1 MEAVS
6 SYLTDLGAAVVL
18 PILITIFAVVLG
30 QKFSRAL
37 RSGVLI
43 GIGFI
48 GIGLVIGL
56 LVTQVSPVAQAMAKR
71 FNVDLNVVDVGWP
84 SSAAIAFG
92 SHVGAV
98 IIPVCLLLNVVL
110 LAVGLTRTFDI
121 DLWNYWHFAL
131 GGALVAAISDSFWL
145 GLVAAGTAMVITL
158 ALADWSAPLI
168 QKYFNFP
175 DISFPHGTSA
185 PYVLFALPLNALFDR
200 IPGLRKLEADP
211 AAIQKRFG
219 IFGESIFLGLVIG
232 LLLGL
237 AGYGFD
243 DPRADSIAI
252 LTLGMNL
259 AAIMLILPRM
269 VAILM
274 EGLIPVSEA
283 ARTFVQKRFPGRKFY
298 IGLDSA
304 IAIGHPAVIA
314 TSLIL
319 VPVTLLVAVALAPV
333 GNQVL
338 PLVDLATIPFIVA
351 IMVPIFR
358 GNIVR
363 SVIGGAIV
371 IGGGLFIATALAST
385 FTEVATASGFKDTQG
400 ASRISSLVDG
410 ANPLTGLL
418 VGAGK
423 IGPAA
428 VGILALVALAFAFYV
443 RRIVTRREQ
452 AELAAQAATSA
463 PAEQPTAPSSTS

>member
-6 SYLTDLGAAVVL
+6 KYLTDLGAAVVL
-18 PILITIFAVVLG
+18 PVLITIFAVVLG

-43 GIGFI
+43 GVGFV

-56 LVTQVSPVAQAMAKR
+56 LFGQVSPVATAMAKR
-71 FNVDLNVVDVGWP
+71 FDVDLSVVDVGWP

-92 SHVGAV
+92 SKVGAL
-98 IIPVCLLLNVVL
+98 IIPVCLVLNLVL
-110 LAVGLTRTFDI
+110 LAIGLTRTFDI

-131 GGALVAAISDSFWL
+131 GGALVAAVTDSLWI
-145 GLVAAGTAMVITL
+145 GLLAAAAAMVVTL
-158 ALADWSAPLI
+158 ALADWSAPLV
-168 QKYFNFP
+168 QKYFGFP

-185 PYVLFALPLNALFDR
+185 PYALFAIPLNALFDR
-200 IPGLRKLEADP
+200 TPGLRNLKADP
-211 AAIQKRFG
+211 DAIQKRFG
-219 IFGESIFLGLVIG
+219 VFGESIFLGLGIG
-232 LLLGL
+232 VLLGL

-243 DPRADSIAI
+243 DPRADSISI
-252 LTLGMNL
+252 LTLGVNL

-283 ARTFVQKRFPGRKFY
+283 ARDFLQKRFPGRKFY

-304 IAIGHPAVIA
+304 IAVGHPAVIA

-319 VPVTLLVAVALAPV
+319 VPLTLLAAIALAPL

-363 SVIGGAIV
+363 SVLGGLLV
-371 IGGGLFIATALAST
+371 IGGGLFIATAVART

-400 ASRISSLVDG
+400 ASTISSLVDG

-418 VGAGK
+418 VASGNAG
-423 IGPAA
+423 
-428 VGILALVALAFAFYV
+428 VGGVVALLVASLGFAFWV
-443 RRIVTRREQ
+443 KRIVDARDRSEQ
-452 AELAAQAATSA
+452 TADAEPAVSA
-463 PAEQPTAPSSTS
+463 S

>member
-6 SYLTDLGAAVVL
+6 KYLTDLGAAVVL
-18 PILITIFAVVLG
+18 PVLITLFAVLLG

-37 RSGVLI
+37 RSGILI
-43 GIGFI
+43 GVGFI

-56 LVTQVSPVAQAMAKR
+56 LFGQVSPVAEAMAQR
-71 FNVDLNVVDVGWP
+71 FDVNLSVVDVGWP

-92 SHVGAV
+92 SRVGAV
-98 IIPVCLLLNVVL
+98 IIPACLLLNVVL

-131 GGALVAAISDSFWL
+131 SGALVASISDSFWL
-145 GLVAAGTAMVITL
+145 GLAAAGIAMVVTL
-158 ALADWSAPLI
+158 ALADWSAPLV
-168 QKYFNFP
+168 QRYFNFP

-200 IPGLRKLEADP
+200 IPGLRSVKADP
-211 AAIQKRFG
+211 EAMQKRFG
-219 IFGESIFLGLVIG
+219 IFGESIFVGLVIG
-232 LLLGL
+232 LLLGI

-243 DPRADSIAI
+243 DPRGDSIAI
-252 LTLGMNL
+252 LTLGINL

-283 ARTFVQKRFPGRKFY
+283 ARQFVQKRFPGRKFY
-298 IGLDSA
+298 IGVDAA

-319 VPVTLLVAVALAPV
+319 VPLTLLAAIALAPL

-358 GNIVR
+358 GNIIR
-363 SVIGGAIV
+363 SVIGGLLV
-371 IGGGLFIATALAST
+371 IGGGLFIATAIART
-385 FTEVATASGFKDTQG
+385 FTEVAIASGFKDTQG

-418 VGAGK
+418 VGVGNAGP
-423 IGPAA
+423 IGIGV
-428 VGILALVALAFAFYV
+428 VGLAALAFSFWVKRVVEA
-443 RRIVTRREQ
+443 RDRATE
-452 AELAAQAATSA
+452 AQVEDAQTEAGRV
-463 PAEQPTAPSSTS
+463 